1 MREEVHTD
9 FWWGNLKE
17 RDNLEDTG
25 IDGSITLSWIY
36 RE

>member
-17 RDNLEDTG
+17 RDNLKDTG